1 MAKNDP
7 IVRKTDEPVELTT
20 MEPAKFTPPRGPGA
34 PVEFV
39 MDLTAEA
46 LEGAVKRATV
56 VPNLP
61 GWGAFEIRCD
71 EGQSIGGTDSAPAP
85 LAYLSAGV
93 AFCMLTHLKFYVE
106 THALDIRSMRI
117 EQRVRF
123 TTNER
128 TRRPSDPPSSGCLGI
143 EMHLVIDSDAAGDA
157 VRELA
162 TTAKALCMA
171 HQALLAPTP
180 SVFGVRLN
188 GETLD
193 LPPWDG

>member
-1 MAKNDP
+1 MTSTGP
-7 IVRKTDEPVELTT
+7 IVQKIDVPPELATFEPSV
-20 MEPAKFTPPRGPGA
+20 FVPPQQPGD

-46 LEGAVKRATV
+46 LDGAVKRATV
-56 VPNLP
+56 KPNLP

-71 EGQSIGGTDSAPAP
+71 EGPSIGGSDSAPAP

-93 AFCMLTHLKFYVE
+93 SFCMLTHLNYYIE
-106 THALDIRSMRI
+106 THELDVGNLRI
-117 EQRVRF
+117 EQRIRF

-128 TRRPSDPPSSGCLGI
+128 TRRPSDPPASGCVGI
-143 EMHLVIDSDAAGDA
+143 EMHLVIDSSAPEDA

-162 TTAKALCMA
+162 ETAKALCMA

-180 SVFGVRLN
+180 SVFDVRLN
-188 GETLD
+188 GRLVDVTQSEA
-193 LPPWDG
+193 